1 MLFTTRKHERDT
13 ENNVYYCFKRFGDS
27 SKEPDSTQ
35 HSLRAY
41 LINIL
46 KALVLGRYFDKKKQ
60 DVNWF
65 GGGNCEPSEKCFDKF
80 KSALNETE
88 KGHTSR
94 DFDDHIVVICK
105 VNKNITFP
113 ANI

>member
-1 MLFTTRKHERDT
+1 MLFTGGKHKIHRKYHLLLFQEVWRLQYRT
-13 ENNVYYCFKRFGDS
+13 WQYIAFF
-27 SKEPDSTQ
+27 
-35 HSLRAY
+35 RAY

-105 VNKNITFP
+105 VNKNIKFL